1 MMHKQ
6 KYVQLWTNSLI
17 NILLVDDN
25 FFNIMILE
33 NYLKKN
39 KKYNF
44 NIFKAY
50 NGQLA
55 IEIFE

>member
-1 MMHKQ
+1 MLQKQ
-6 KYVQLWTNSLI
+6 KSFQLWSNNLI

-25 FFNIMILE
+25 FFNLMILE